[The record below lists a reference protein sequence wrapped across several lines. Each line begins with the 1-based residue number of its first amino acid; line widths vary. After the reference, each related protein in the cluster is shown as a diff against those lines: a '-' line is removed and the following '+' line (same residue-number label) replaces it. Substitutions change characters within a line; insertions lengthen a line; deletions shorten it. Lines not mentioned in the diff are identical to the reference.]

1 VSFVVKVSLC
11 VSKPALSEPLRVE
24 RVSFVVNGFGAYVA
38 LAKRSLSAFISGKVL
53 PFNFGDFWQFWHFWQ
68 SA

>member
-1 VSFVVKVSLC
+1 MTAIIRALLGEGFPLCFFVSFVVKQVW
-11 VSKPALSEPLRVE
+11 
-24 RVSFVVNGFGAYVA
+24 GFR
-38 LAKRSLSAFISGKVL
+38 LIAKCSWFSRSVLSAFISGKVL